1 MVSLTQFSQAKSA
14 ARKGLHTQKICL
26 NGKLNDGNPSTDL
39 FHWLNR
45 TREIYS
51 YVAQCICVSTQSSM
65 NEWKSITQRIQC
77 GKETTDSRI
86 RLHAMHFPTIDKKL
100 RTRAARR
107 SVWNIFH
114 TNFQRWAFDG
124 SSSSLWKHFW
134 ASYFYFWLAAASHHL
149 EIHAIF
155 TTFARHI
162 VLWPFST
169 ITRISDMVFSI
180 FNDQNTF
187 CAFKQERKNDDEK
200 PIENLKETLSQMK
213 FY

>member
-1 MVSLTQFSQAKSA
+1 MVSLTEFSQAKSA
-14 ARKGLHTQKICL
+14 ARKGLYTQKICL

-51 YVAQCICVSTQSSM
+51 YVAQCLCVSTQSSM

-114 TNFQRWAFDG
+114 TNFQRWTFDG
-124 SSSSLWKHFW
+124 SSSSLWKHFG
-134 ASYFYFWLAAASHHL
+134 ASHFYCWLAAASHHL

-162 VLWPFST
+162 VLWLFST
-169 ITRISDMVFSI
+169 ITRISDIWFL
-180 FNDQNTF
+180 
-187 CAFKQERKNDDEK
+187 AFLMIKTHFVHLKTREK
-200 PIENLKETLSQMK
+200 KMTMKSQLRI
-213 FY
+213 